1 MRALSRR
8 GLLVAPTLLF
18 SSRSALGQKD
28 AYPSRPI
35 RLIVPFGPGSTTD
48 ILARLVAQKLTD
60 QLGQPVVAENRVG
73 AGGNIGTEV
82 AARAT
87 ADGYT
92 LLLGAAST
100 NAVNPSLYS
109 NLRFDPIRDFTP
121 VVHVASVTNV
131 LVVHPDLPVRS
142 VPDLI
147 ALAKRQDLSYASG
160 GAGGTIHLSGEL
172 FKNLAGVGM
181 VHVPYNGSAAAY
193 PDLLSGRVPVM
204 FDSIATCLP
213 HIQGGRLRALAVTA
227 PYPSPLLPGLKPIAD
242 SGLPGYAVEG
252 WYGLFAPSGTPGPI
266 VARLNAALVRA
277 LSEPATQQ
285 ALLQQGAQQK
295 ADTPEAF
302 RAFVLSER
310 DKWAAL
316 IKAAGITQN

>member
-1 MRALSRR
+1 MRTLFRR
-8 GLLVAPTLLF
+8 GLLGAAALL
-18 SSRSALGQKD
+18 SYSPAIAQED

-82 AARAT
+82 AARAA

-100 NAVNPSLYS
+100 NAINPSLYS
-109 NLRFDPIRDFTP
+109 SLRFDPIRDFAP

-131 LVVHPDLPVRS
+131 LVVHPDLPVTS

-172 FKNLAGVGM
+172 FKNLAGVDM

-227 PYPSPLLPGLKPIAD
+227 PYPSPLLPSLKPIAEA
-242 SGLPGYAVEG
+242 GLPGYAVEG

-295 ADTPEAF
+295 AGTPEEF

-310 DKWAAL
+310 DRWASL